1 METISGVSSWKL
13 TVRREAEHVEIL
25 RAVTCQE
32 KAVLPDRLFGLPVTV
47 LGDHA
52 LSPTASQIEGEEVL
66 VTCGP
71 LGEDPGWDNHRL
83 RDLTMPRHLK
93 QVGDYALLNC
103 DALET
108 LRLWDDVRR
117 WSGGTL
123 MNCRSLHAFHLT
135 RTSPEQGET
144 LAYFN
149 DELSRELDVTIVDW
163 EGQTIRLLFPD
174 NSKSFHPVGS
184 RSRHLIVR
192 TDLWQQTRQ
201 PITDGRLVFHDHDLH
216 MYHPLLLV

>member
-1 METISGVSSWKL
+1 MEPISGVSSWKL

-163 EGQTIRLLFPD
+163 EGQTIRLLFPEFMEIYEENCPAHVFD
-174 NSKSFHPVGS
+174 YNICGAGYPYHHCF
-184 RSRHLIVR
+184 
-192 TDLWQQTRQ
+192 RQ
-201 PITDGRLVFHDHDLH
+201 KKLNLKT
-216 MYHPLLLV
+216 

>member
-1 METISGVSSWKL
+1 MEPISGVSSWKL

-163 EGQTIRLLFPD
+163 EMGRR
-174 NSKSFHPVGS
+174 SCCCS
-184 RSRHLIVR
+184 RSFMEIYEENCPAHVFDYNICGAGI
-192 TDLWQQTRQ
+192 
-201 PITDGRLVFHDHDLH
+201 PITTASGKRS
-216 MYHPLLLV
+216 

>member
-1 METISGVSSWKL
+1 MEPISGVSSWKL

-135 RTSPEQGET
+135 RTSPEQGRHWPT
-144 LAYFN
+144 SMTSSA
-149 DELSRELDVTIVDW
+149 
-163 EGQTIRLLFPD
+163 
-174 NSKSFHPVGS
+174 GS
-184 RSRHLIVR
+184 
-192 TDLWQQTRQ
+192 W
-201 PITDGRLVFHDHDLH
+201 
-216 MYHPLLLV
+216 M

>member
-1 METISGVSSWKL
+1 MEPISGVSSWKL

-47 LGDHA
+47 LGAHA

-123 MNCRSLHAFHLT
+123 GTLPEGRTFCQTLSAPARLVIAMALCRRAF
-135 RTSPEQGET
+135 SQENFIISVG
-144 LAYFN
+144 F
-149 DELSRELDVTIVDW
+149 LSIS
-163 EGQTIRLLFPD
+163 Q
-174 NSKSFHPVGS
+174 VGS
-184 RSRHLIVR
+184 CVVKKKRINFFLA
-192 TDLWQQTRQ
+192 
-201 PITDGRLVFHDHDLH
+201 
-216 MYHPLLLV
+216 